1 MLIFSAFF
9 SGLEIAFLS
18 ANKLRIELKS
28 NQGKRWAR
36 ILSEYFKS
44 PSEFISTILVGNNVA
59 LVIYGATMEEI
70 FRPYF
75 QSEPFFFPSF
85 LALICAT
92 LISTVIV
99 LITAEF
105 LPKALFRLNPSGI
118 LAILIYPF
126 ELFYYLLW
134 PFVQLVMW
142 LSKIILQKV
151 FKREFTE
158 KTPVFTKIDLDH
170 FISQSAQHTERDEES
185 DVDTE
190 ILKNALDFGNVKVR
204 DCLVPRTDIVGV
216 DINTDIPSLID
227 LIVESQHS
235 KILVYEENIDNI
247 IGYVHHLDLQKKP
260 ESIRSILIPILITN
274 ESRSAHEMLNE
285 FSTTQKSIALVVDE
299 YGGTAGVITI
309 EDIMEEIFGEIE
321 DEHDDREEEEV
332 MVLDD
337 GYLIEA
343 KVEVDLLNEKFGLK
357 LEKGEYET
365 LGGYIVAK
373 LESIPQQGEV
383 FVLGNYEVE
392 ILKASENR
400 IEKVKMKDLE

>member
-1 MLIFSAFF
+1 MLVFSAFF

-28 NQGKRWAR
+28 NQGKTWAR

-44 PSEFISTILVGNNVA
+44 PSEFISTILVGNNIS

-75 QSEPFFFPSF
+75 ESDPFYFPSF

-92 LISTVIV
+92 LISTVVV

-118 LAILIYPF
+118 LAALIYPF
-126 ELFYYLLW
+126 QFFYYLLW
-134 PFVQLVMW
+134 PFVRFVMW
-142 LSKIILQKV
+142 LSKDILQRV
-151 FKREFTE
+151 LKREFTE

-170 FISQSAQHTERDEES
+170 FISQSAQHTEQDEES
-185 DVDTE
+185 EVDTE

-204 DCLVPRTDIVGV
+204 DCLVPRTEIIAV
-216 DINTDIPSLID
+216 DINTNIPSLID
-227 LIVESQHS
+227 LIIESQHS

-260 ESIRSILIPILITN
+260 KTIKSILMPILITN
-274 ESRSAHEMLNE
+274 ESRSAHDMLNE

-332 MVLDD
+332 LVLND
-337 GYLIEA
+337 GYIIEA
-343 KVEVDLLNEKFGLK
+343 KVEVDMLNEKYGLK
-357 LEKGEYET
+357 LDKGEYET
-365 LGGYIVAK
+365 LGGYVVSK
-373 LESIPQQGEV
+373 LEDIPKQGEV
-383 FVLGNYEVE
+383 FILGNYEVE
-392 ILKASENR
+392 IIKASENR
-400 IEKVKMKDLE
+400 IEKLKLKDLE